1 MTTFNSSLFIKLII
15 SLTIPLA
22 LGSVAGMF
30 TAQAVPEW
38 FASLNKPEFNP
49 PNWVFGPVWT
59 TLYLIMGIS
68 FFMIWQQ
75 KPGRIKKQAIVIY
88 FTQLIL
94 NFAWSF
100 LFFYYNFIGFA
111 LIEIGVLWISI
122 LFMILKFYPLN
133 RTAALVNI
141 PYLLWVSFAT
151 FLNAAYF
158 LLN

>member
-1 MTTFNSSLFIKLII
+1 MAKFNSGLFIKLII
-15 SLTIPLA
+15 SLTIPLT
-22 LGSVAGMF
+22 LGSVAGIF

-49 PNWVFGPVWT
+49 PNWVFGPIWT
-59 TLYLIMGIS
+59 TLYLVMGLS

-75 KPGRIKKQAIVIY
+75 KSGRIKKQAIVIY
-88 FTQLIL
+88 FTQLIF
-94 NFAWSF
+94 NFGWSF